1 MTAECYAA
9 RSNITAEQMAATTS
23 HFSKTQKLWLLRWQ
37 FIKCDSMV
45 YKLIPFIFFLG
56 MLLLKI
62 ARATSADDK
71 REKERKKTPLLFAAR

>member
-1 MTAECYAA
+1 
-9 RSNITAEQMAATTS
+9 MAATTS

-45 YKLIPFIFFLG
+45 YKLIPFISFLG